1 MILLPVTIL
10 WNAAIGLAQAAPSQ
24 GADTT
29 TDEAAAATTADAP
42 PQAEPNA
49 DVDFLTY
56 LGPIWEH
63 NNWLNW
69 TILFIAIFVGLV
81 VGKVA
86 QLILRGAEHRLTSRG
101 WELRGL
107 IFRDAAS
114 PASLAL
120 FTISLRFGLNWVNL
134 GPRIDESI
142 PNSVET
148 FANKILQFLFI
159 LSIGWF
165 IYNLVDLVDLG
176 LRRITETRGKLAMQL
191 VPLIRKALRIFVV
204 VIFVLFIA
212 QNVFEVNIT
221 AWLAGLGIAGLAVS
235 LAAQDSI
242 KNLFGSITVLLDKP
256 FAVGDRISFNG
267 ADGFVE
273 EIGFRSTKLRTFAGH
288 LITVPNMKFID
299 GQVENV
305 TARPFVR
312 RSINVTITY
321 DTPPE
326 KIELAVK
333 IIKDLLAEPEFAEP
347 FNLEERP
354 ARVFFSDF
362 NADSLNI
369 SVSYWYFLKPESKE
383 GAGDARD
390 WWTYMAHAEKFNH
403 RLFRAYAEAGIDFAF
418 PTQTVYLA
426 GDPDRQLTLKL
437 LSDGNEGKNPG

>member
-10 WNAAIGLAQAAPSQ
+10 WNATLSLAQTAPTQDAGTASDETPPVS
-24 GADTT
+24 GA
-29 TDEAAAATTADAP
+29 EADP
-42 PQAEPNA
+42 PAEP
-49 DVDFLTY
+49 DPDILTY

-69 TILFIAIFVGLV
+69 TMLFIAIFLGLV
-81 VGKVA
+81 AGKIA
-86 QLILRGAEHRLTSRG
+86 QFILHGAETRLAARG
-101 WELRGL
+101 WELRGI
-107 IFRDAAS
+107 IFRSAAA
-114 PASLAL
+114 PASLGL
-120 FTISLRFGLNWVNL
+120 FTLALRFGLNWVNL
-134 GPRIDESI
+134 GPRVEEHI
-142 PNSVET
+142 PNSVEI

-159 LSIGWF
+159 LAIGWF
-165 IYNLVDLVDLG
+165 IYNLVDLVDLS
-176 LRRITETRGKLAMQL
+176 LRRVTESRGRLAMQL

-273 EIGFRSTKLRTFAGH
+273 EIGFRSTKLRTFNGH

-305 TARPFVR
+305 TARPFIR
-312 RSINVTITY
+312 RAINVTITY

-333 IIKDLLAEPEFAEP
+333 IIKDLLAEPEFAAP

-354 ARVFFSDF
+354 PRIYFNDF

-369 SVSYWYFLKPESKE
+369 SVAYWYFLKPESKE

-403 RLFRAYAEAGIDFAF
+403 RLFSAYAEAGIDFAF

-437 LSDGNEGKNPG
+437 LNDGSDSQNPG